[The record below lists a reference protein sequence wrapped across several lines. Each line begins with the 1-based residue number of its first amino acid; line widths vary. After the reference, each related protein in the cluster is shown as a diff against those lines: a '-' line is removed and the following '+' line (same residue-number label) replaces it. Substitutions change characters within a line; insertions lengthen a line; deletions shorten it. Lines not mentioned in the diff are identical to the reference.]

1 MTPARAR
8 SLARALL
15 TTAAISAVIVLG
27 AELIVDPLPITASVR
42 TVIDLLRFIGPPL
55 ALVTALLALLHA
67 RRLERG
73 RDASHWRGASHE
85 RGRGAEPER
94 TRAARVR
101 GRAGAARDIDDDRAD
116 AIFRGLVVV
125 AVLLMAV
132 GLLSA
137 LWSTAVLTAGSL
149 LP

>member
-8 SLARALL
+8 SLARGLL
-15 TTAAISAVIVLG
+15 VAAAISAVLVLG
-27 AELIVDPLPITASVR
+27 AALIVPPVPVTAAAR

-55 ALVTALLALLHA
+55 ALVTGLLALLHA

-73 RDASHWRGASHE
+73 
-85 RGRGAEPER
+85 
-94 TRAARVR
+94 AARSR
-101 GRAGAARDIDDDRAD
+101 LRATEDVGDDRAD
-116 AIFRGLVVV
+116 AIFRALVTV
-125 AVLLMAV
+125 AVVLMAV

-137 LWSTAVLTAGSL
+137 LWSTLVLSAGGL

>member
-8 SLARALL
+8 SLARGLL
-15 TTAAISAVIVLG
+15 TTAASGAVIVLG
-27 AELIVDPLPITASVR
+27 AELIVDPVPVTAGVR
-42 TVIDLLRFIGPPL
+42 TVIDLLRFVGPPL
-55 ALVTALLALLHA
+55 ALVTGLLALLHA

-73 RDASHWRGASHE
+73 AV
-85 RGRGAEPER
+85 
-94 TRAARVR
+94 RAR
-101 GRAGAARDIDDDRAD
+101 GRAGAERDAGDDRAD
-116 AIFRGLVVV
+116 AIFRGLVAV